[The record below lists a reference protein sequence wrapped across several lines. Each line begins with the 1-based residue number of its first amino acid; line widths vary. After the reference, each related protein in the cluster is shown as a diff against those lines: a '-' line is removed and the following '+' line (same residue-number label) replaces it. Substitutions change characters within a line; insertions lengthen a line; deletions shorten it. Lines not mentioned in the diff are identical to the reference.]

1 MKTKINIYWLVALLF
16 VTNLSIA
23 QVVQLDMTIPT
34 TRSLSKLQE
43 LEDLAKNSIQITLQN
58 LTDKDQEFILEA
70 VMYSNETDFSILT
83 NPDKGVTIR
92 LVPRQSR
99 ILQYDELLDLFEGDA
114 LILADANSTSVE
126 EFLRNDPTGA
136 VPTGNYQLC
145 VRLRPLELNQQL
157 VNSLSNTAC
166 ATIRFEHYAAPI
178 VNTIKGEPCQFGCEF
193 EELPNPNEQ
202 IIVNFTASEFNDV
215 SGFNYQIKIFE
226 VTLGD
231 FNQDFSAMQGS
242 IEPNRYLYDQPVLGF
257 VSGNTIV
264 EPIALEN
271 IVGEFEIGK
280 QYALVIQAKTTT
292 GELLPNDGF
301 SQIVPFHFGEIEE
314 EEIDPNLADLPEEC
328 NSGDCNNIPLPSGM
342 GTDVASISI
351 GDRVRFG
358 CFWVT
363 VKEATA
369 SSNGFNGTGTVVLP
383 FFNAKFLV
391 AIKNAKIKKFD
402 NLLVAIEGSA
412 EGLEKPDIPTTG
424 IVADATRAFREVSP
438 LVLNATGEISST
450 VQTAGGVVTDA
461 ATGVQTSI
469 PYEVMQALYG
479 PNVITETTE
488 AVVDGTGQVVGAA
501 IMLDQTANEVAEATN
516 DFLAILGKVDRV
528 AQQVFNPNFETGLPI
543 GYSDGEGINALRFG
557 IFGMTFTPKR
567 AAVNLVVQTPIIPA
581 INNRLYFGGSNIT
594 ISTSDFSVANAT
606 FYLGGSIQ
614 SGLPGGHGIVLKG
627 TGRDGE
633 APSGTYLKMKDGNL
647 DEIMFNGEFLFSRE
661 LFLPKDGGNN
671 KVKAIL
677 TVEAKNSFDD
687 MIFKMNGSEPFVL
700 ASNKKLVIDMP
711 EIFLDLSS
719 KENPS
724 NWASLPAELKEGN
737 QDQQNAWT
745 GIMVK
750 EAMLKLPPDFKL
762 GNNGQAPSIGFSYFM
777 VGFNDTGMS
786 FNAEGRDVITLEGDK
801 KGTLAGFGFSIATVN
816 LAMTQNELK
825 KIELAGQIKIGM
837 FDIVNA
843 TRGGGVPYRIDLMQ
857 LDDEE
862 MGEGELQDFA
872 FIIEINRNVK
882 MEIST
887 LHTAFTIGQD
897 SYLSYNSGGHD
908 GDGGKKIQFMLHGS
922 MSIISEDDGLK
933 LPEMGFQNF
942 FFDGR
947 DLKLDAFTVA
957 FASPQKMFGG
967 FVDDETT
974 TVGEE
979 TKAGG
984 FPISLERFYPIFT
997 PEEGKVKLGFGFD
1010 IVLNLKEGAGFGLTT
1025 GIEISTKLTPSF
1037 DLVENSFGLTF
1048 KRIYIDTDVSV
1059 CHVTGNLEFLKNDP
1073 IFGNGFRGCIQIE
1086 MEIPAP
1092 ILGQVQGMF
1101 GSVKPAD
1108 GNQEFRYF
1116 YIEGLLKGL
1125 NVVIPSTPIAID
1137 GFAGGIAY
1145 NMRKAENAQ
1154 SFAARLNSEG
1164 SGCEAPELV
1173 PDSRVIGISFGI
1185 LVKEAASQGFS
1196 FNGMMS
1202 FEAEFNRETFAPMT
1216 FTVGGSMRF
1225 LKIPTPVPD
1234 NVPAEQIQDPV
1245 KIAADITLTYD
1256 FTRTVFYGNFNV
1268 YLDIA
1273 DALKGDEGPNG
1284 RAGRLA
1290 MYFGQDH
1297 WYIYVGNPWN
1307 HTNDPGNVLEG
1318 MGRYASVAFTI
1329 ADIEGLDARA
1339 GAYLCMGTY
1348 GINGLP
1354 SQLPPLNFPSD
1365 LRTSL
1370 LQDRERYFSGAS
1382 TTGAGIAFG
1391 AYLGLNF
1398 KQSIGYDDGDDY
1410 AKFSLSASA
1419 GAGFDVALVKY
1430 DNYRCGSDLIGI
1442 NGYYAMGQVYGY
1454 VDISVRLKSN
1464 IGPDI
1469 NRELYS
1475 TTVRAKLNFGAPN
1488 PTWLDGEVSIDKS
1501 ALAAGGWVGVA
1512 LWGAI
1517 EFLEEVN
1524 VLEESETIDFDVQV
1538 GEKCKPN
1545 ATARNAA
1552 EDRQGSQSIVS
1563 ALLPN
1568 RQENGKVILFT
1579 SEPIRVKLT
1588 KPLSTRWTVTKY
1600 NSNGTSTT
1608 ITRGWKVKKA
1618 ELKRGN
1624 VVIPITLHEVSSTEL
1639 AYYINDPT
1647 MLSDNQN
1654 LVFRF
1659 DLIPGEVGVSYGQ
1672 PIFREYATY
1681 ADGSST
1687 LDSHEQRF
1695 TVQAEGFKI
1704 DIQNVDFSYPVS
1716 NQNYYL
1722 QGEGGSEGFIK
1733 LKYRNASLSDIIRQ
1747 KKLKVYA
1754 DNVLVHVTNF
1764 EYVQFQNITA
1774 GAALKYKLPVLAN
1787 QKSIRLEFF
1796 VEKIVTQSQ
1805 SRTVSATSN
1814 IGIVSPAPAQTI
1826 PQTIPQTTSPTNGKN
1841 STATEES
1848 NEPELIYSMLFKTSK
1863 YNSIGQKL
1871 ASAANPRL
1879 RSTGGGTYDVTA
1891 TLITDETFDSF
1902 EVGSLTSPIN
1912 EGSVRPFV
1920 TKSQVALSTPWHV
1933 AAFQQIKNEVN
1944 PNGFWAYPQP
1954 YRNSVVSLEENYLK
1968 VDCSGNEEIG
1978 AGFTEQRLSAPTSGT
1993 YKYTFY
1999 YEPPKL
2005 NEDGSIVNMQANTGL
2020 TMGTVNSSGIVATQ
2034 TFSGATVGSINY
2046 GGGTSNSNSNTSSS
2060 TVPSSASVEFQYAG
2074 HTESLNAQA
2083 TAIAN
2088 AFANMSQTIQ
2098 GNTTIKRN

>member
-1 MKTKINIYWLVALLF
+1 MVVKTIFLF
-16 VTNLSIA
+16 SIVIQTVVLHA
-23 QVVQLDMTIPT
+23 QVIDITLNLPT
-34 TRSLSKLQE
+34 NRSLSSLNDLKE
-43 LEDLAKNSIQITLQN
+43 LAENEINVVMKN
-58 LTDKDQEFILEA
+58 LTDQPQTFTVEV
-70 VMYSNETDFSILT
+70 VMFSDETNFRIVTDPTRGVEIDLDGERAERSIFYEEL
-83 NPDKGVTIR
+83 KQLFYEESLI
-92 LVPRQSR
+92 
-99 ILQYDELLDLFEGDA
+99 IQYNGANNGKTVKQFLLD
-114 LILADANSTSVE
+114 
-126 EFLRNDPTGA
+126 DPSGQIPA
-136 VPTGNYQLC
+136 GQYQLC
-145 VRLRPLELNQQL
+145 VRLRPTTLNQQL
-157 VNSLSNTAC
+157 TNSLSNTSC
-166 ATIRFEHYAAPI
+166 AFLNFEHYTAPL
-178 VNTIKGEPCQFGCEF
+178 VTTIKGVPCQFGCEF

-215 SGFNYQIKIFE
+215 SDFNYQIKIFE
-226 VTLGD
+226 VTSGD

-264 EPIALEN
+264 EPIAIEN
-271 IVGEFEIGK
+271 IVGEFELGK
-280 QYALVIQAKTTT
+280 QYALVLQAKTIT

-301 SQIVPFHFGEIEE
+301 SQIVPFHFGEITEE
-314 EEIDPNLADLPEEC
+314 ETDPNLAYLPEEC
-328 NSGDCNNIPLPSGM
+328 SSGDCNNIPLPTGT
-342 GTDVASISI
+342 GTDVASISL
-351 GDRVRFG
+351 GDRIRFG

-424 IVADATRAFREVSP
+424 IVADVTRAFREVSP

-528 AQQVFNPNFETGLPI
+528 AQQIFNPDFETGLPI
-543 GYSDGEGINALRFG
+543 GYSDGEGASALRFG

-614 SGLPGGHGIVLKG
+614 SSLPEGHEIVLKG

-633 APSGTYLKMKDGNL
+633 APSGTYLKMKDGDL

-661 LFLPKDGGNN
+661 LFLPKNGGTN

-700 ASNKKLVIDMP
+700 ATNKKLVIDMP

-719 KENPS
+719 KQNSS
-724 NWASLPAELKEGN
+724 NWTSLPAELREGN
-737 QDQQNAWT
+737 ADQQNAWT

-762 GNNGQAPSIGFSYFM
+762 GNSGQAPSIGFSYFM
-777 VGFNDTGMS
+777 VGFNDTGVS

-801 KGTLAGFGFSIATVN
+801 KGSLAGFGFSIATINV
-816 LAMTQNELK
+816 AMTQNELK
-825 KIELAGQIKIGM
+825 KFELAGQIKIGM

-843 TRGGGVPYRIDLMQ
+843 TRGGGIPYRIDLMQ

-862 MGEGELQDFA
+862 LGDGELQDFA
-872 FIIEINRNVK
+872 FKIEINRNVK

-908 GDGGKKIQFMLHGS
+908 GDSGKKIQFMLHGS

-967 FVDDETT
+967 FTDDETT
-974 TVGEE
+974 TVEE

-1010 IVLNLKEGAGFGLTT
+1010 IVLNLKEGAGFSLTT

-1145 NMRKAENAQ
+1145 NMRKADNAQ

-1164 SGCEAPELV
+1164 SGCQAPELV

-1234 NVPAEQIQDPV
+1234 NVPAEQIKDPV

-1273 DALKGDEGPNG
+1273 GALKGDEGPNG

-1354 SQLPPLNFPSD
+1354 SQLPPLNFPAD

-1370 LQDRERYFSGAS
+1370 LQDRERYFSGGS

-1391 AYLGLNF
+1391 AYLGLDF
-1398 KQSIGYDDGDDY
+1398 RQSIGYDDGDDY
-1410 AKFSLSASA
+1410 AKFSLIASA

-1430 DNYRCGSDLIGI
+1430 DNYRCGPNLIGI

-1469 NRELYS
+1469 NQELYS

-1488 PTWLDGEVSIDKS
+1488 PTWLDGEVSIEKS

-1538 GEKCKPN
+1538 GDKCKPN

-1568 RQENGKVILFT
+1568 RQENAKTILFA
-1579 SEPIRVKLT
+1579 SEPIRIKLT
-1588 KPLSTRWTVTKY
+1588 KPLSATWTVTKY

-1639 AYYINDPT
+1639 AYYVNDPS
-1647 MLSDNQN
+1647 MLSNNQN

-1672 PIFREYATY
+1672 STFREYTTY
-1681 ADGSST
+1681 ANGSST

-1704 DIQNVDFSYPVS
+1704 DVQNVDFSYPIS

-1733 LKYRNASLSDIIRQ
+1733 LKYRNASLSDIIRE
-1747 KKLKVYA
+1747 KKMKVYA

-1787 QKSIRLEFF
+1787 QKSVRLEFF
-1796 VEKIVTQSQ
+1796 VEKIATESQ
-1805 SRTVSATSN
+1805 SRTVSETSN
-1814 IGIVSPAPAQTI
+1814 NGIGVGISAPTQ
-1826 PQTIPQTTSPTNGKN
+1826 PQRTSSTNGKN
-1841 STATEES
+1841 GTSTEES
-1848 NEPELIYSMLFKTSK
+1848 NDPELIYTMLFKTSK

-1879 RSTGGGTYDVTA
+1879 RSVGRGTYDVTA

-1933 AAFQQIKNEVN
+1933 ASFQQIKNEVN

-1978 AGFTEQRLSAPTSGT
+1978 AGFTEQRLSAPTAGT

-2034 TFSGATVGSINY
+2034 TFSGAEIGGNNL
-2046 GGGTSNSNSNTSSS
+2046 GGGNANNNSNAAAT
-2060 TVPSSASVEFQYAG
+2060 TVPSSASVEFKYAG
-2074 HTESLNAQA
+2074 HTESLNLQA
-2083 TAIAN
+2083 TAVSN
-2088 AFANMSQTIQ
+2088 AFATMSQTIQ